1 MIKRFT
7 YSIISTIL
15 FLLIM
20 LLMIITVYGVVMRYF
35 LRSPDVRVFF
45 LSIWFWGFTFL
56 LGFGHA
62 LYEKTHVFVDILY
75 NRLSQ
80 AMQRAL
86 RAFGLLIS
94 LLCIVIMLPNSIQLA
109 WRSYLICER
118 ESTLPIFS
126 PPVWWYKWFL
136 ISALTLAAFQILSVI
151 SDEARTRRIRNA
163 S

>member
-7 YSIISTIL
+7 YSVISTIL

-45 LSIWFWGFTFL
+45 LSIWFWGFIFL

-80 AMQRAL
+80 AMQRTL
-86 RAFGLLIS
+86 RAFGFTNKPSVHNYHGAKLHTARMEILLN
-94 LLCIVIMLPNSIQLA
+94 L
-109 WRSYLICER
+109 
-118 ESTLPIFS
+118 
-126 PPVWWYKWFL
+126 
-136 ISALTLAAFQILSVI
+136 
-151 SDEARTRRIRNA
+151 
-163 S
+163 